1 MSSQRTKRRKIA
13 AVVQKIVEEASLSS
27 YELVNEIFVENNNI
41 DESSHEEFYD
51 NNDWLAR
58 SNDDSNNEEMEQLNP
73 NKKSLNKDLGKWA
86 VSYKISHN
94 ALDSLLQVLRKN
106 GSDLPKDSRSL
117 LHTKRKIETKYVA
130 GDFIDEMQRFQ
141 EVGVICDKTEKA
153 YKIKLEAVICDAPAR
168 SFVKC
173 VKTHNEYN
181 YCERCIQPGEL
192 YQKIVLPDLSAPL
205 RTNID
210 FLNQHDSEHHNAISP
225 FTKLNYNMV
234 SGFPIDYMHC
244 ICLGVVRRILNL
256 LIRGPPS
263 SRLSQNII
271 AVISEKL
278 AALRLYISKEFSRK
292 SRSLSK
298 FRRWKATELR
308 LFLVYTGPVVLKGL
322 LLPNHYQNFIDLSVA
337 VRILLRSSLLKH
349 YAGYAGQLL
358 QYFVQTFEELY
369 GRDQLVYNVHSLIH
383 LADDAKHYGA
393 LDNCSS
399 FKYESYRGQLKKLVR
414 KAQSPCSQIAKRI
427 FENAD
432 FYTCQQIHSVGFS
445 KLHTEGPVNITL
457 SHYLQ
462 FKQYQNK
469 KYFMSN
475 SVGDNCFEIC
485 GKIGIVRNILKP
497 TATNDNAY
505 ILFEAFAYK
514 ESFFKDPCD
523 SQKLNIYMVERTD
536 GLYEC
541 LPLSDTVKKCL
552 CLPYKN
558 GFIVM
563 PQLHY

>member
-1 MSSQRTKRRKIA
+1 M
-13 AVVQKIVEEASLSS
+13 
-27 YELVNEIFVENNNI
+27 NEYQNKNNTT
-41 DESSHEEFYD
+41 EFYD

-58 SNDDSNNEEMEQLNP
+58 SNDDSDNEEMEQLNP

-173 VKTHNEYN
+173 VKTHNGYN
-181 YCERCIQPGEL
+181 CCERCIQPGEW

-205 RTNID
+205 KTNID

-256 LIRGPPS
+256 WIRGPPL

-271 AVISEKL
+271 AVISEIL

-292 SRSLSK
+292 SRSLSE

-308 LFLVYTGPVVLKGL
+308 LFW
-322 LLPNHYQNFIDLSVA
+322 FIQ
-337 VRILLRSSLLKH
+337 
-349 YAGYAGQLL
+349 GQ
-358 QYFVQTFEELY
+358 
-369 GRDQLVYNVHSLIH
+369 
-383 LADDAKHYGA
+383 
-393 LDNCSS
+393 
-399 FKYESYRGQLKKLVR
+399 
-414 KAQSPCSQIAKRI
+414 
-427 FENAD
+427 
-432 FYTCQQIHSVGFS
+432 
-445 KLHTEGPVNITL
+445 
-457 SHYLQ
+457 
-462 FKQYQNK
+462 
-469 KYFMSN
+469 
-475 SVGDNCFEIC
+475 
-485 GKIGIVRNILKP
+485 
-497 TATNDNAY
+497 
-505 ILFEAFAYK
+505 
-514 ESFFKDPCD
+514 
-523 SQKLNIYMVERTD
+523 
-536 GLYEC
+536 
-541 LPLSDTVKKCL
+541 
-552 CLPYKN
+552 
-558 GFIVM
+558 
-563 PQLHY
+563 